1 APNFAQMSSRAFV
14 RNSGFTERLL
24 RAARGGC
31 KTMFVGVEDEPE
43 AVRDAELVED
53 RGEMVLDRCQGNG
66 QAAGDLF
73 VFPSRA
79 DENDHLS
86 LALRERGNPGCL
98 AVLRSAVRKQYFPH
112 HLRRHGTVQPNLAGI
127 YVLDRLEK
135 EAR

>member
-1 APNFAQMSSRAFV
+1 MSSRAFV

-43 AVRDAELVED
+43 AVRDVELVED
-53 RGEMVLDRCQGNG
+53 RGEMVLDRRQGNG
-66 QAAGDLF
+66 QAVGDLF

-79 DENDHLS
+79 DESDHLS

-98 AVLRSAVRKQYFPH
+98 AVFRSVARKQDFPH
-112 HLRRHGTVQPNLAGI
+112 YLSRYGTVEPNLAG
-127 YVLDRLEK
+127 
-135 EAR
+135 